1 MHFRSEIRLAPR
13 SGAGLGSAGSQP
25 ATFLRARIGVLAA
38 LLLAAAFPSLAQ
50 KKPPAKPI
58 NLNTATLE
66 QLEQLP
72 GIGPVTAQ
80 DILDFR
86 KKSGP
91 FRSVND
97 LLAVR
102 RITKARL
109 EKLKPYITVG
119 PATPPPA
126 KKPSS

>member
-1 MHFRSEIRLAPR
+1 MKKRDIFCALSVALMCAFM
-13 SGAGLGSAGSQP
+13 SFGATVAQ
-25 ATFLRARIGVLAA
+25 
-38 LLLAAAFPSLAQ
+38 AQ

-119 PATPPPA
+119 PAPAPPA

>member
-1 MHFRSEIRLAPR
+1 LEETPVIPVFLIRRPSSMAL
-13 SGAGLGSAGSQP
+13 L
-25 ATFLRARIGVLAA
+25 A
-38 LLLAAAFPSLAQ
+38 LLLVIPVAAQ

-58 NLNTATLE
+58 NLNTATLQ

-72 GIGPVTAQ
+72 GVGPVTAQ

-109 EKLKPYITVG
+109 EKLRPYVTVG
-119 PATPPPA
+119 PPPPA
-126 KKPSS
+126 PPKKPSS

>member
-1 MHFRSEIRLAPR
+1 MRREIRRVSFAPIFAALMLIAAT
-13 SGAGLGSAGSQP
+13 AGLA
-25 ATFLRARIGVLAA
+25 
-38 LLLAAAFPSLAQ
+38 AQ

-72 GIGPVTAQ
+72 GVGPVTAK

-109 EKLKPYITVG
+109 EKLRPYVTVG
-119 PATPPPA
+119 PAPAPAA

>member
-1 MHFRSEIRLAPR
+1 M
-13 SGAGLGSAGSQP
+13 SGHI
-25 ATFLRARIGVLAA
+25 TIVRVFVA
-38 LLLAAAFPSLAQ
+38 LLLISLLPPSAMPQ

-66 QLEQLP
+66 QLETLP
-72 GIGPVTAQ
+72 GVGPVTAR

-109 EKLKPYITVG
+109 EKLRPYVTVG
-119 PATPPPA
+119 PAPAAPA

>member
-1 MHFRSEIRLAPR
+1 MEARVLSHRLVRFALP
-13 SGAGLGSAGSQP
+13 LI
-25 ATFLRARIGVLAA
+25 TLAVA
-38 LLLAAAFPSLAQ
+38 CLVFTPQVDAQ

-58 NLNTATLE
+58 NLNTATLQ
-66 QLEQLP
+66 QLEELP
-72 GIGPVTAQ
+72 GVGPVTAK

-109 EKLKPYITVG
+109 EKMRPYIFVA
-119 PATPPPA
+119 PASAPA
-126 KKPSS
+126 SPARKPSS

>member
-1 MHFRSEIRLAPR
+1 MKMGVPVLSHRLVR
-13 SGAGLGSAGSQP
+13 
-25 ATFLRARIGVLAA
+25 FA
-38 LLLAAAFPSLAQ
+38 LPLITLVVACLVFTPPVDTQ

-58 NLNTATLE
+58 NLNTATLQ

-72 GIGPVTAQ
+72 GVGPITAK

-109 EKLKPYITVG
+109 EKLRPYVYVAPQ
-119 PATPPPA
+119 PAPYAKTPPH
-126 KKPSS
+126 